1 MYVSYFWSQ
10 VRHKWYVFQEA
21 FALGV
26 PWLGLIH
33 DWSKFTPK
41 EFKAYALK
49 FYGSSIDGIYPDLES
64 VPSYLKWENK
74 PFITEA
80 EVQEKFEKA
89 WNFHQK
95 RNKHHW
101 QYWLRVNNSTSPKY
115 LAIEMPERYVK
126 EMVADW
132 KGAGKAYGTPN
143 TRKWFLEHEKDIV
156 LHPKT
161 LELVK
166 ELLWC

>member
-1 MYVSYFWSQ
+1 MC
-10 VRHKWYVFQEA
+10 
-21 FALGV
+21 
-26 PWLGLIH
+26 
-33 DWSKFTPK
+33 
-41 EFKAYALK
+41 EFKPYARK
-49 FYGSSIDGIYPDLES
+49 FYGSSIDKIYHKDNIP
-64 VPSYLKWENK
+64 
-74 PFITEA
+74 PFVVADWNIIKYRTYEQVDV
-80 EVQEKFEKA
+80 EFGVA
-89 WNFHQK
+89 WNEHQK

-101 QYWLRVNNSTSPKY
+101 QYWLLTNDSDEPQTVA
-115 LAIEMPERYVK
+115 LEMPERYVK